1 MLEKENEDDQ
11 NLNNI
16 PKIKSFDKS
25 MDFNKSLDSSISES
39 DLISKQ
45 NSFNV
50 SANKENLEN
59 KENKE
64 IVNLNID
71 NHIDNQEK
79 DYEILYDYKG
89 EYYLTFKLIIIGDI
103 SVGKSS
109 LLIRAIKHTFKSAYS
124 PTLGFDMF
132 YLYIKIK
139 DKILK
144 LQIWDTGGQEI
155 YQSLISNFYRNSSL
169 AFMVYAID
177 DKNSFENIDHWLKEI
192 KHQSNPDVKIFLI
205 GNKCDLIEE
214 RAVTYEEGE
223 TYYKNFDLNGFYEVS
238 AKTGERTEEILVQA
252 AKVLIEDIGDYDL
265 LKKKKSINTVI
276 DDESLRTNK
285 SENRAKFDESNS
297 GKCC

>member
-11 NLNNI
+11 NSNNVQ
-16 PKIKSFDKS
+16 KIKSFNKS
-25 MDFNKSLDSSISES
+25 MDINKSLDSSISES

-45 NSFNV
+45 NSFNT
-50 SANKENLEN
+50 SKNKGNDD
-59 KENKE
+59 NKE
-64 IVNLNID
+64 IINLNID
-71 NHIDNQEK
+71 NNYIDNQEK

-89 EYYLTFKLIIIGDI
+89 DYYLSFKLIIIGDI

-109 LLIRAIKHTFKSAYS
+109 LLIRAIKHTFKPAYS

-132 YLYIKIK
+132 YIYIKIK

-144 LQIWDTGGQEI
+144 LQVWDTGGQEI

-169 AFMVYAID
+169 AFMVYAIN
-177 DKNSFENIDHWLKEI
+177 DKDSFEHIDNWLKEI

-214 RAVTYEEGE
+214 REVSYEEGE
-223 TYYKNFDLNGFYEVS
+223 KYYKNFDLNAFYEVS
-238 AKTGERTEEILVQA
+238 AKTGEKTEEILVQA
-252 AKVLIEDIGDYDL
+252 ARVLIDDLDDYEY
-265 LKKKKSINTVI
+265 LKKNKRINTLI
-276 DDESLRTNK
+276 DDESLRTNRSDNRVK
-285 SENRAKFDESNS
+285 YGENNS

>member
-11 NLNNI
+11 NSNNI
-16 PKIKSFDKS
+16 PKIKSMDKS
-25 MDFNKSLDSSISES
+25 MDVNKSLDSSISES

-50 SANKENLEN
+50 SIHKENVEN
-59 KENKE
+59 KEK
-64 IVNLNID
+64 VNLNID
-71 NHIDNQEK
+71 NLIDNQEK

-89 EYYLTFKLIIIGDI
+89 DYYLTFKLIIIGDI

-109 LLIRAIKHTFKSAYS
+109 LLIRAIKHTFQSAYS

-132 YLYIKIK
+132 YLHIKIK
-139 DKILK
+139 NKILK

-155 YQSLISNFYRNSSL
+155 YQSLISNFYKNSSM

-177 DKNSFENIDHWLKEI
+177 DKDSFEHIDHWLKEI

-214 RAVTYEEGE
+214 RKVTYEEGE

-238 AKTGERTEEILVQA
+238 AKTGERTEEILVKA
-252 AKVLIEDIGDYDL
+252 AKVLIEDISDYDL
-265 LKKKKSINTVI
+265 VKKKKSLNTVI

-285 SENRAKFDESNS
+285 SEIRAGFGDSNS